1 MLGKIEGKKRRGWQ
15 RMKWLDNIIESMD
28 MKLRKLWGDSEGP
41 GIPEC
46 CSPWG
51 CKELDMT

>member
-1 MLGKIEGKKRRGWQ
+1 
-15 RMKWLDNIIESMD
+15 MKWLDNIIESMD

-41 GIPEC
+41 EILEC